1 VIGTDLNIE
10 LAANISSQAEDRKLK
25 KACQGFESLFVLQL
39 LKSMRSASMSDDSG
53 SGLGKD
59 TFLAIADQSFADFI
73 GQKEGLGIAKILC
86 QYFQKDKAT
95 RGETELRATDKWHIP
110 LDHNELTSLTSKLA
124 RIDTNIAGKLPD
136 LQKLKNGIDLKIHY
150 TTESGQ
156 TQNAGKIIDKRN
168 TKTDKNTELN
178 AIEKQLADKM
188 IFNQPIDIAV
198 DKASKEYDLPKNLLV
213 AMIRAESGGDPNAVS
228 PKGAK
233 GLMQLIDSTA
243 TDMGVKDQFDPE
255 ENIMGGAKYIKQLL
269 DHFKGD
275 LKLSLAAYNAG
286 PGNVRKFDGIPP
298 FNETKDYINKVIR
311 FMNEGNPGKD
321 SKLLAD
327 KPYKEEG

>member
-53 SGLGKD
+53 SGLGKE
-59 TFLAIADQSFADFI
+59 TFLSIADQSFADFI

-95 RGETELRATDKWHIP
+95 GGETELQATDKRHIP
-110 LDHNELTSLTSKLA
+110 LDHKELTSLTSKLA

-156 TQNAGKIIDKRN
+156 TQNAGRIIDKRN
-168 TKTDKNTELN
+168 TGTDKNTELN

-188 IFNQPIDIAV
+188 VFNQPIDAAV

-298 FNETKDYINKVIR
+298 FSETKDYINKVIR

-321 SKLLAD
+321 SRLLAD

>member
-59 TFLAIADQSFADFI
+59 TFLSIADQSFADFI
-73 GQKEGLGIAKILC
+73 GRKEGLGIARILY
-86 QYFQKDKAT
+86 QYFQKDKAS
-95 RGETELRATDKWHIP
+95 RGKLELQGTDQQHIP
-110 LDHNELTSLTSKLA
+110 LDYKELTSLTSDLA
-124 RIDTNIAGKLPD
+124 RIDRNVAGKLPD

-156 TQNAGKIIDKRN
+156 SPDVGETIDNGK
-168 TKTDKNTELN
+168 TKTDKIAELN
-178 AIEKQLADKM
+178 AIEKQVADQM
-188 IFNQPIDIAV
+188 VYSRPIDTAL

-213 AMIRAESGGDPNAVS
+213 AMIKAESGGDPNAVS

-243 TDMGVKDQFDPE
+243 TSMGVKNQFDPE
-255 ENIMGGAKYIKQLL
+255 ENIMGGARYIKQLL

-275 LKLSLAAYNAG
+275 LRLSLAAYNAG
-286 PGNVRKFDGIPP
+286 PGNVRKFNGIPP

-311 FMNEGNPGKD
+311 FMNEGSSGKD
-321 SKLLAD
+321 SRFLAD